1 VPAAQREPDRWE
13 PVITRP
19 DPMSPGEWEALLAAG
34 ADEVEPPGDE
44 DEEHLDPEGCVLP
57 PDEDLVVIEA
67 EAARFAAGRAA
78 DAACF
83 TREETAELAGRVAAG
98 QARRRGPRGPGLPG
112 SAGLIP
118 GGSGGPAGGFG
129 SGECLDAAPGSACLH
144 GFIETAVDTAR
155 LGEASEDEI
164 VGLITAADRAEA
176 AACSLKHA
184 AAAELIRRRP
194 APGCTL
200 QGPARM
206 PEAYLDS
213 AGDEVKWALAE
224 TRPVADGVL
233 SLAWDLEVKLPG
245 TRALFRA
252 GFLRHSKVQ
261 VIARET
267 VLLDPDE
274 ARRAEALV
282 LGRARTLSPGALRS
296 AIALAVAQ
304 VNPAKARGRRE
315 HGARDARVERW
326 REDSGNAGLA
336 GRELPAAQVLAMDQK
351 ITWWALELK
360 AAGLE
365 GGMDILR
372 ARAFTDLLLNRD
384 SRPAAS
390 RGTAPGDTGADHP
403 AGPYRAPGSGAGPA
417 PTGRP
422 APGAGPVPGGYGGG
436 IPAGFAGR
444 NHLTTPL
451 GTLLGLADR
460 PGELHGLGPVDPW
473 QARDLACASAAN
485 PKTTWCLTVTDTR
498 GRPIGHACARPE
510 PEPRG
515 HTTSQART
523 GNQARARSP
532 DQTGNQPDR
541 PPPGGTGPPGTTSTG
556 FTLTPA
562 GPGPPGGY
570 GTWRFTTGVPGQRAW
585 IIDIHPIPAGDCD
598 HRYQATGHDPGV
610 KLRHLTQI
618 RHATCTAPMCRRPS
632 GRADFEH
639 NTPYEAGGR
648 TCLCNGG
655 PKCRHD
661 HQLKQDPRWKVEQ
674 HPDGTFTWTTPAGR
688 QYTTGP
694 TEYPI

>member
-1 VPAAQREPDRWE
+1 VHPPSASAVPGPDEDPGFVPGAQPEPDPWA

-19 DPMSPGEWEALLAAG
+19 DPMSPGEWEALLAAS
-34 ADEVEPPGDE
+34 ADEDEPPGDDDE
-44 DEEHLDPEGCVLP
+44 DYLDPEGCVLP
-57 PDEDLVVIEA
+57 PDEDLALIEA
-67 EAARFAAGRAA
+67 EAARIAVERAA

-83 TREETAELAGRVAAG
+83 TGEETAELAGRVAAG

-112 SAGLIP
+112 SADLVP

-129 SGECLDAAPGSACLH
+129 SGECLDTAPGSAVLL
-144 GFIETAVDTAR
+144 GFIETAIDTGR

-176 AACSLKHA
+176 SACSFKHA

-194 APGCTL
+194 APGCGL
-200 QGPARM
+200 EGRARM
-206 PEAYLDS
+206 PQAYLDS
-213 AGDEVKWALAE
+213 AGDEIKWALAE

-245 TRALFRA
+245 TAALFRD
-252 GFLRHSKVQ
+252 GLLRHSKVRA
-261 VIARET
+261 IARET

-274 ARRAEALV
+274 ARQAEALV
-282 LGRARTLSPGALRS
+282 LGRARTLSPGALRT

-304 VNPAKARGRRE
+304 VNPAKARDRRE

-336 GRELPAAQVLAMDQK
+336 GRELPSAEVLAMDQR

-372 ARAFTDLLLNRD
+372 ARAFTDLLLNQD

-390 RGTAPGDTGADHP
+390 RGTTPRYTGADHP

-417 PTGRP
+417 PSGPP
-422 APGAGPVPGGYGGG
+422 APGAGPVPG
-436 IPAGFAGR
+436 GFAGR

-451 GTLLGLADR
+451 TTLLGLADR

-473 QARDLACASAAN
+473 QARDLAAASAAN
-485 PKTTWCLTVTDTR
+485 SRTTWCMTVTDNQ
-498 GRPIGHACARPE
+498 GRATGHACARPE
-510 PEPRG
+510 PP
-515 HTTSQART
+515 SRT
-523 GNQARARSP
+523 RRRKQ
-532 DQTGNQPDR
+532 R
-541 PPPGGTGPPGTTSTG
+541 PPSGTSPPGTTSTG
-556 FTLTPA
+556 FTITLI

-570 GTWRFTTGVPGQRAW
+570 GTWRFTTGVPGQAAW
-585 IIDIHPIPAGDCD
+585 IIEIDPIPAGPCD
-598 HRYQATGHDPGV
+598 HRYAARGHDPGT

-618 RHATCTAPMCRRPS
+618 RHATCTAPMCQRPS
-632 GRADFEH
+632 ARADFEH
-639 NTPYEAGGR
+639 NTPYETGGL

-661 HQLKQDPRWKVEQ
+661 HQLKQDPRWKAEQ

-688 QYTTGP
+688 TYTTEP